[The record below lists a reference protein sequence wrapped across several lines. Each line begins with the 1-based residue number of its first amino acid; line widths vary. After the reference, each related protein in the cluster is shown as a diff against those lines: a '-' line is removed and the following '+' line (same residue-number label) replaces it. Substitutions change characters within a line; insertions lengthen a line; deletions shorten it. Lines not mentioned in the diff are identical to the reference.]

1 MSDSMELVPARRVPT
16 ELPAIAVKNA
26 VIFPVANLPV
36 PLAIGRK
43 KTLKAV
49 ERAAEEEGLILVVA
63 QRDANLEDPR
73 PGDLFRIG
81 TVARILRL
89 TRAVDGT
96 HELLIEGVCRARVD
110 EFLTASEYLR
120 VRISTIEDRR
130 TRDTETDA
138 LVRNLRELAI
148 RVVELS
154 PRIPDEAR
162 AIVEGV
168 DDPSQ
173 LSDLVASQLQLPLS
187 EKQSLLEVQDVKV
200 RLTRVIE
207 HLAREAEVLEI
218 SGRIRSEVRD
228 SIDKHQREAYLR
240 EQLKAI
246 KRQLGDEEGED
257 EDLDELR
264 ERVERS
270 GMPEAALKAARRE
283 LRRLE
288 RMNAQSAEY
297 TVARTY
303 LDWLLDMPWNKR
315 TQDTIDIKAAEAIL
329 DEDHYGL
336 AKVKKRIIEYL
347 AVRKLKGDLKGPILC
362 LVGPPGV
369 GKTSLGKSVARALG
383 REFVRASL
391 GGVRDEAEIRGHRRT
406 YVGALPGRVVQG
418 MKRAGTINPVFVL
431 DEIDKLGN
439 DFRGDP
445 SSALLEV
452 LDPEQND
459 SFSDHYLEV
468 PLDLSQVLFFATAN
482 RSDTIPPALLDR
494 MELIEIPGY
503 ILEEKE
509 AIARQHLIPR
519 QLANHGLTT
528 EDVDFTDEGLRSVI
542 TTYTREAGVRNLDRE
557 IASVMRSIA
566 KDVASGEADRPVV
579 VSPERVRVALGPEKY
594 FLETKEDIAIPG
606 VAVGLAWTPVGGDIL
621 FIEAT
626 DMKGGGKLTLTG
638 KLGEVMKESAHAA
651 MSYIHARAEA
661 LGIPEEV
668 FAERNIHLHV
678 PSGAI
683 PKDGPSAGVTI
694 VTALA
699 SLLMNKRMRDGVAMT
714 GEITLRGV
722 VLPVGGIKEKVLAA
736 QRAGIKEIILPR
748 RNGGDLEEIPE
759 HLRAEMTFHLVDR
772 LDEVIDI
779 ALGVKPP
786 KSSTRRKRRKAGEAA
801 GGTEA
806 KPASNKTIVH

>member
-1 MSDSMELVPARRVPT
+1 MSDSMELVPARRVPP

-26 VIFPVANLPV
+26 VIFPVSNLPV
-36 PLAIGRK
+36 PLAIGRR

-73 PGDLFRIG
+73 PNDLYRFG

-89 TRAVDGT
+89 SKAMDGT
-96 HELLIEGVCRARVD
+96 HELLIEGVCRARID
-110 EFLTASEYLR
+110 EFITSSEYLR
-120 VRISTIEDRR
+120 VRISPVEDRVP
-130 TRDTETDA
+130 RDTEVDA
-138 LVRNLRELAI
+138 LVRNLRELAV
-148 RVVELS
+148 RVIELS

-168 DDPSQ
+168 EDPSQ
-173 LSDLVASQLQLPLS
+173 LADLVASQLQLSVP
-187 EKQSLLEVQDVKV
+187 EKQSLLEVVDVKT
-200 RLTRVIE
+200 RLNRVVEQI
-207 HLAREAEVLEI
+207 AREAEVLEI

-246 KRQLGDEEGED
+246 KRQLGDDEADD
-257 EDLDELR
+257 EDVEELR
-264 ERVERS
+264 DRVERS

-303 LDWLLDMPWNKR
+303 LDWLLDIPWNKR
-315 TQDTIDIKAAEAIL
+315 TSDTIDIKAAEAIL
-329 DEDHYGL
+329 DEDHFGL
-336 AKVKKRIIEYL
+336 EKVKKRIVEFL

-383 REFVRASL
+383 REFVRISL

-406 YVGALPGRVVQG
+406 YVGALPGRIVQG
-418 MKRAGTINPVFVL
+418 MKKAGTINPVFVL
-431 DEIDKLGN
+431 DEIDKLSS

-459 SFSDHYLEV
+459 TFSDHYLEV

-494 MELIEIPGY
+494 MELLEIPGY
-503 ILEEKE
+503 IMEEKE
-509 AIARQHLIPR
+509 AIARRHLIPR
-519 QLANHGLTT
+519 QLANHGLKDS
-528 EDVDFTDEGLRSVI
+528 EVDFTDEGLSNVVTR
-542 TTYTREAGVRNLDRE
+542 YTREAGVRNLDRE
-557 IASVMRSIA
+557 IAGVMRSIA
-566 KDVASGEADRPVV
+566 KDVAAGDANIPVV
-579 VSPERVRVALGPEKY
+579 VDKPRIRAALGPEKY
-594 FLETKEDIAIPG
+594 FLEVKEDIATPG

-661 LGIPEEV
+661 LGIPEET

-699 SLLMNKRMRDGVAMT
+699 SLLMNKRVRDGIAMT
-714 GEITLRGV
+714 GEMTLRGV

-736 QRAGIKEIILPR
+736 QRAGLKEIILPR
-748 RNGGDLEEIPE
+748 RNAGDLEEIPE
-759 HLRAEMTFHLVDR
+759 HLRSEMTFHLVDR
-772 LDEVIDI
+772 LDEVIEL
-779 ALGVKPP
+779 ALGVRPRRSPP
-786 KSSTRRKRRKAGEAA
+786 KRKKPKSGDERTATGPKAV
-801 GGTEA
+801 
-806 KPASNKTIVH
+806 S